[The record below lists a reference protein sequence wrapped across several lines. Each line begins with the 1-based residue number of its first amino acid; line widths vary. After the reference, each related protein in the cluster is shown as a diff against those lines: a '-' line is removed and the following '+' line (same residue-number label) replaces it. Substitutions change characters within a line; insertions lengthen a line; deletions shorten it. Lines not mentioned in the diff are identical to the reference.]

1 MSIPVFSSLRR
12 SAKTQQA
19 KLEYEK
25 SKVDLLESKKTIL
38 IELDNANSEYQFAL
52 NSYNNSVESLRLA
65 EKIEKKNQIKFLEGL
80 ISGLDLRQAQLQLY
94 SIQNQLLQSMVEVI
108 TKKINLEIILTQN

>member
-1 MSIPVFSSLRR
+1 MSVPIFSSLRR

-52 NSYNNSVESLRLA
+52 
-65 EKIEKKNQIKFLEGL
+65 K
-80 ISGLDLRQAQLQLY
+80 
-94 SIQNQLLQSMVEVI
+94 LL
-108 TKKINLEIILTQN
+108 